1 MRIDIDSVRVD
12 DAHRYST
19 GTRADALVPRH
30 ASHITCSMSHRIIVT
45 LALLSTE
52 LHHRSPAVRIQNITV
67 LISSRYYCQYMTTT
81 GCAAPY
87 LLFFPSFDNG
97 DLDNDA
103 YVSPSYK
110 LGFRTW
116 PCRAL
121 VGAACSHAAP
131 SVSAVPI
138 HCICLHENRSEFLIA
153 PMISRGSR
161 AEINLRCLL
170 FNLTSL
176 SVVS

>member
-153 PMISRGSR
+153 PMISRGTR
-161 AEINLRCLL
+161 L
-170 FNLTSL
+170 
-176 SVVS
+176 